1 MNIDGRF
8 SIVSATDY
16 RDGVVLV
23 GFLGRVCPHD
33 LKPRQIEYIKY
44 FYNMPNSTH
53 EIFTEWPNGIE
64 PRYPAAKSNFKNGF
78 LLLKK
83 ETADDDF

>member
-23 GFLGRVCPHD
+23 GFCGNVYPHD
-33 LKPRQIEYIKY
+33 LKARQIEYIKG
-44 FYNMPNSTH
+44 FCNMQNSTH
-53 EIFTEWPNGIE
+53 EILNEWPNGIE
-64 PRYPAAKSNFKNGF
+64 PCRPSAKSNFKNGF
-78 LLLKK
+78 ILLKRG
-83 ETADDDF
+83 EVNE